1 MFSVTIQHRWKT
13 YIFNVSTTNRI
24 WLLVGVMA
32 KRKENHYNNNVI
44 IDNKVVSVSDLQTN
58 AKSASMR
65 FLVLVLGITLLASMV
80 VPYLSMAAAA
90 TSTSNAFN
98 GAVIPGYSMGG
109 LELTAYGID
118 LNSWGKVEN
127 PCFVKSNY
135 GIWNKGN
142 LPKNYKDVEQQFVE
156 DNSENAISSSQIT
169 ADKLTNV
176 TDKSTGWYKLTGFT
190 NYTNNSPNGSSQV
203 TQNQRMDSV
212 SPIRTATDYA
222 YWDSQKSSSNSTNDA
237 KITVSLVPDFIV
249 VSKDSK
255 GKINIVKSPDDT
267 SSKSIVPLDS
277 NDSTRSQAYP
287 IYIPIKALM
296 DKYRAEMGNDSWHSF
311 DDLFKA
317 IARNPELLESVVN
330 DDSNNLLSGTRYND
344 LNNHTHTVDYKKQAF
359 NPYPYTMVFSITDS
373 VTNQTVTSSIYEN
386 CEAYVYF
393 SPTVV
398 YQKYLQVKNE
408 YNSIL
413 NNAASN
419 LNSDN
424 PDAVT
429 VVQLGYYAA
438 ALSILESY
446 LEEALPQDATRG
458 YVGMSEPDN
467 IRGNPDGSDVGQGQN
482 VFHSSGAPEA
492 SSFKKVTYATLM
504 WDVASSYSPTS
515 AMNSD
520 CALDET
526 NAIMDNLSVFGYTN
540 NESMDGVVTYAPGVM
555 VGMPQESNFSRR
567 TNLTPRYKEDSS
579 SDDLTEQILRLKK
592 EADDLVD
599 QMGTMSDQDEDRL
612 TKQYNDKTKQIADL
626 TEEQKKKREASNS
639 NNSGMYT
646 PVYYPIQQHKMPDN
660 EKTYRFSILANIPYD
675 TVINYMKNFNLA
687 KVTLSYS
694 SNFTSSFKN
703 VTDTFED
710 GNKVTAVQKL
720 VAQYNSGNEDTGLD
734 LSTYDEA
741 KSIVCSPE
749 NNDETDTGTSQDDS
763 PEDIVRDR
771 VDSALLGFSSGN
783 MTSDNVHDLVDVMR
797 ALPSGKIETFY
808 RFFNPIKSD
817 GDDQDIFVTR
827 VTPAVT
833 TYFPSLLV
841 NGYENAGGAEVDQTG
856 VTSNVSFDYFSV
868 PSFAPC
874 FASHTASDTYYGALN
889 YELRAFYKKG
899 FISTLSSK
907 TNIPQVEEAEAAL
920 EKTNKAIK
928 NLEKDNSLSAETMA
942 KNIKTI
948 FVEVKRLAA
957 AKTLS
962 NAYKN
967 YKKDSTGHLNMDIV
981 EKFYDEEFKGMFN
994 HDFKTKNKIDE
1005 IVGSIEG
1012 NKGDSKKSYD
1022 PAKGLKKSDNY
1033 NNWNWAGSI
1042 IKYDDMTSAKKR
1054 YLDGTAA
1061 SGYAT
1066 DANTDDEQAN
1076 INSIVTTT
1084 SAKLQEYMT
1093 TVYCKEN
1100 SRPIADTEYKSRI
1113 SASVAKIKTDDAQE
1127 AYDKLLGAYNG
1138 KDKSRKLVTD
1148 KKGKRHYAT
1157 DETFDEDDVSN
1168 AWNSVCDQYK
1178 GKKYRVENGKVSTE
1192 SKKDKKKDK
1201 DKKIEDND
1209 NSAAIT
1215 GIYWQIN
1222 KGFGKEWYDYGPHFA
1237 KTIAIIEPSS
1247 NGGEQAGA
1255 GGLKFGNE
1263 ITDGHDNP
1271 EMDAVAL
1278 RQDNIAY
1285 GPVYHADY
1293 LNLIITND
1301 YLTNLN
1307 SLMLKENAKYYWDDY
1322 TNIEKSNATA
1332 SIEGD
1337 LLPDEGSSIFTA
1349 GFNAEA
1355 KLWSAAG
1362 AEITDDRYI
1371 KDVQK
1376 NIDEACKELFKDLIN
1391 TAKNTQL
1398 LQQSMPSQMQNC
1410 LAWADYQ
1417 NASDSEAQYQ
1427 SDPTDTADIN
1437 LDTNPK
1443 DDYDKADLI
1452 TGKASL
1458 EKAGYEIQPNGSV
1471 KPTASVTGAT
1481 NSAIQARMERGVE
1494 GSTWTSSVQPAC
1506 YTITAI
1512 VARIE
1517 SMQSSGVS
1525 YPYSNIYSG
1534 RLRSGADQYA
1544 LLQAHVIDYTS
1555 IESGISGDLKTRV
1568 HGNPVSITNPNYGA
1582 LPDFMNILGTI
1593 GGLFAEASS
1602 GFANLTG
1609 GMFEDVMW
1617 NGNGESATR
1626 VATSDNQ
1633 TDDGTI
1639 DTKKYDGTG
1648 NIERKGSMWVLD
1660 STGGQSFYTLV
1671 QSLALVLVLVSL
1683 LYIAFKNFYE
1693 YTRPA
1698 GASASIGEKDEAGK
1712 KSAAA
1717 ESKILAATQLKV
1729 VMPRA
1734 IIAVFMIGLPPMSGA
1749 GFQGG
1754 NFLLLQM
1761 LSSIFNQISHVFM
1774 NLNGQSVMNL
1784 WLNTGADLLSDNP
1797 GIGEYIAYALAMF
1810 VIGAMFVVGTLA
1822 VLLADVMLIFFYIIG
1837 PLMWALYVWPYNDTT
1852 SKTKN
1857 PDGIIAKLTSRM
1869 KFAWTGG
1876 RVGNKAPE
1884 GMIECYCETA
1894 MLNVMWSVI
1903 FWAITIVFT
1912 GVTGTIAADTSS
1924 TPGNTATLA
1933 GAATVSNATYAQ
1945 SALMSTGNYYA
1956 SASVAH
1962 ADGLFNAGILPMPAW
1977 VRMLIAAALA
1987 VVVFMLMIR
1996 MASSM
2001 FKKSLGNTFAA
2012 VSAVGGAIRGGA
2024 IGGALGRAAQLAK
2037 VGTNAAAMAGN
2048 AKNIADRARNA
2059 VDNFNKAGVR
2069 GKLHQIGNAGR
2080 SLGSHGAN
2088 ALRKAG
2094 QAANTAG
2101 QYVSGEKNLTEG
2113 FTNAVRNANRLLN
2126 DNAAANQKDNSKRL
2140 HGTRDSLEALQN
2152 ALGANDVEKAQE
2164 ILDTMTPEQKRQLSH
2179 YAPSL
2184 FENNR
2189 GGHDLRLRAGV
2200 TNHDFDRARR
2210 ELDDRIEIADARA
2223 DRHARNSNN
2232 ALTPEQVKARNL
2244 AASGIDNINEVAHSL
2259 LSSDSDDRTKNA
2271 ARRRLEEYSRR
2282 AYGESIDWS
2291 DGERAAVSKLLSRT
2305 APTADE
2311 RATRISDAISNAAA
2325 TGREEARSFANRHQI
2340 GAYEG
2345 DSSQVITRELGRTN
2359 DTLSTILP
2367 SVATTA
2373 ADTSNISNAL
2383 NTHIERMDKVYID
2396 RGETPIEARAHALR
2410 DLEAQY
2416 GHIDIADARRLSS
2429 ELSNGGHISNEDA
2442 VRLELFKQNHNIG
2455 ESSFG
2460 DRIIESGAG
2469 LNANHYLNNANM
2481 IPDALINPVAR
2492 EAINTVTEQQA
2503 YQSYVDG
2510 YSMPSAAY
2518 HASYER
2524 MLSNIPA
2531 GRERNELRN
2540 IITASPFN
2548 ALLSSGAPIN
2558 KTMIDNAIINAE
2570 NSGHPIAPEAISAME
2585 EMYSEVREQV
2595 VKNDSDFK
2603 NNLLA
2608 SLPATSS
2615 YSSAEDAIKTLDG
2628 RKLDNNALA
2637 ADVRNSI
2644 NDQLVIASRDLA
2656 SVTSRKHR
2664 YERELSQIQNDLA
2677 AARRDYSDA
2686 MARADSEGQN
2696 EALSR
2701 INALTQDEHDKQ
2713 NDITTAES
2721 DETISQ
2727 RHVAD
2732 IQGYLNSITAPNQA
2746 PNPLSPTGR
2755 DED

>member
-1 MFSVTIQHRWKT
+1 
-13 YIFNVSTTNRI
+13 
-24 WLLVGVMA
+24 MA
-32 KRKENHYNNNVI
+32 KRKENHCNNNVI

-118 LNSWGKVEN
+118 LNSWGKVES

-135 GIWNKGN
+135 GIWNIGN
-142 LPKNYKDVEQQFVE
+142 LPKNYRDVEQQFVE
-156 DNSENAISSSQIT
+156 DNSENTISSQVT
-169 ADKLTNV
+169 ANRLTNV
-176 TDKSTGWYKLTGFT
+176 SDKSTGWYQLTGFT

-203 TQNQRMDSV
+203 AQNQKMDSV
-212 SPIRTATDYA
+212 SPIRTASDYT
-222 YWDSQKSSSNSTNDA
+222 YWDSLKPSSNSTNDA

-277 NDSTRSQAYP
+277 NDNTRSQAYP

-317 IARNPELLESVVN
+317 IAQNPELLESVVN
-330 DDSNNLLSGTRYND
+330 DNSNDLLLGTRYND
-344 LNNHTHTVDYKKQAF
+344 LNNKTHTIDYKKQAF
-359 NPYPYTMVFSITDS
+359 NPYPYTMVFSITDP

-413 NNAASN
+413 NNAAYN

-482 VFHSSGAPEA
+482 VFHSSGSAPEA

-504 WDVASSYSPTS
+504 WDVASTYSPTA

-540 NESMDGVVTYAPGVM
+540 NESMDGVITYAPGVM
-555 VGMPQESNFSRR
+555 VGMSQESNFNRR

-579 SDDLTEQILRLKK
+579 SDDLTEKILDLKK
-592 EADDLVD
+592 QEEQIVE
-599 QMGTMSDQDEDRL
+599 QMGKMSDQDENL
-612 TKQYNDKTKQIADL
+612 LLKKHNNISKQIADL
-626 TEEQKKKREASNS
+626 TEEQKKKNEASNS
-639 NNSGMYT
+639 NNAGIYT

-687 KVTLSYS
+687 KVELSYS

-703 VTDTFED
+703 VTDTFEE
-710 GNKVTAVQKL
+710 GNKVTAIQKL
-720 VAQYNSGNEDTGLD
+720 IAQYNSGDEDTGLD
-734 LSTYDEA
+734 LSTYEAA

-749 NNDETDTGTSQDDS
+749 DNVETDTGTSQDDS
-763 PEDIVRDR
+763 TEDIVRDR

-817 GDDQDIFVTR
+817 GDDQDIFVAR

-841 NGYENAGGAEVDQTG
+841 NGYENAGGAEVDQAC
-856 VTSNVSFDYFSV
+856 VTSNVSFDYFSI

-874 FASHTASDTYYGALN
+874 FASHTASDTYYGSLN

-907 TNIPQVEEAEAAL
+907 TNIPQVEEAEVAL
-920 EKTNKAIK
+920 EKTNEAVK
-928 NLEKDNSLSAETMA
+928 NLAKDNSLSAETMA

-948 FVEVKRLAA
+948 FVEVKRLSA
-957 AKTLS
+957 AKTLK
-962 NAYKN
+962 NAYKR
-967 YKKDSTGHLNMDIV
+967 YKKGNHGTLNMSII
-981 EKFYDEEFKGMFN
+981 EKFYDQVFKTEFNTNFS
-994 HDFKTKNKIDE
+994 TKNKITMSGSYDNAKKDKEYDPSKKNINKWSWNNSIFSYDDIISANKRNTPEELSGTVSGEIDKDTSDSQAISTLVSSTWTSLFQLLIDKTSNDAGNATILNDINKKRDAISNSSVDKAIQGLCDAFVGQEVIDTNVKVYERNKDTFKQSKKPASIKIQKQTIIDE
-1005 IVGSIEG
+1005 WNYSC
-1012 NKGDSKKSYD
+1012 KSKKSKKYKAD
-1022 PAKGLKKSDNY
+1022 DNGKLIENSDKKSDKK
-1033 NNWNWAGSI
+1033 SI
-1042 IKYDDMTSAKKR
+1042 
-1054 YLDGTAA
+1054 
-1061 SGYAT
+1061 
-1066 DANTDDEQAN
+1066 
-1076 INSIVTTT
+1076 
-1084 SAKLQEYMT
+1084 
-1093 TVYCKEN
+1093 
-1100 SRPIADTEYKSRI
+1100 
-1113 SASVAKIKTDDAQE
+1113 
-1127 AYDKLLGAYNG
+1127 
-1138 KDKSRKLVTD
+1138 
-1148 KKGKRHYAT
+1148 
-1157 DETFDEDDVSN
+1157 
-1168 AWNSVCDQYK
+1168 
-1178 GKKYRVENGKVSTE
+1178 
-1192 SKKDKKKDK
+1192 KKDTD
-1201 DKKIEDND
+1201 
-1209 NSAAIT
+1209 SSYGIT
-1215 GIYWQIN
+1215 DIYWQTDSTYEN
-1222 KGFGKEWYDYGPHFA
+1222 NWFFDTGAHLGKTMA
-1237 KTIAIIEPSS
+1237 VIEQDPTSHI
-1247 NGGEQAGA
+1247 
-1255 GGLKFGNE
+1255 LKFGTENNRE
-1263 ITDGHDNP
+1263 VSTK
-1271 EMDAVAL
+1271 AVSLAK
-1278 RQDNIAY
+1278 DSTTVY
-1285 GPVYHADY
+1285 GPVYSSNY
-1293 LNLIITND
+1293 PNILISND
-1301 YLTNLN
+1301 YLTTLD

-1322 TNIEKSNATA
+1322 KNIEKSNAVPETD
-1332 SIEGD
+1332 GD
-1337 LLPDEGSSIFTA
+1337 LFGDEANNIFTA

-1355 KLWSAAG
+1355 KIWSAYSD
-1362 AEITDDRYI
+1362 EITDDKYI

-1376 NIDEACKELFKDLIN
+1376 SIDEACKELFKDLIN

-1427 SDPTDTADIN
+1427 ADPTDTVDIN

-1443 DDYDKADLI
+1443 DDYDKANLI

-1512 VARIE
+1512 VTRIE

-1568 HGNPVSITNPNYGA
+1568 HGQPVSITNPNYGA
-1582 LPDFMNILGTI
+1582 LPDFLNILGTI
-1593 GGLFAEASS
+1593 GGLLAEASS

-1609 GMFEDVMW
+1609 GMFEDAMW

-2024 IGGALGRAAQLAK
+2024 VGGMLGREAQLAK
-2037 VGTNAAAMAGN
+2037 VGQNTAAIAGN
-2048 AKNIADRARNA
+2048 AHNIADRARSA
-2059 VDNFNKAGVR
+2059 ADNFRKASVR
-2069 GKLHQIGNAGR
+2069 GRLHQIGNGAR
-2080 SLGSHGAN
+2080 ALGNHGAN

-2101 QYVSGEKNLTEG
+2101 QYVSGDKSLTDG

-2152 ALGANDVEKAQE
+2152 ALGENDVDKAQE

-2184 FENNR
+2184 FERNR
-2189 GGHDLRLRAGV
+2189 NGHDLRLRSGV

-2291 DGERAAVSKLLSRT
+2291 HGEQAAVSKLLSRT

-2367 SVATTA
+2367 AVATTA

-2416 GHIDIADARRLSS
+2416 GHIDIAEARRLSS
-2429 ELSNGGHISNEDA
+2429 ELSNGGQISNGEA
-2442 VRLELFKQNHNIG
+2442 IRLELFKQSHNIG
-2455 ESSFG
+2455 ESTFG
-2460 DRIIESGAG
+2460 DRVIESGAG
-2469 LNANHYLNNANM
+2469 FNSSNYLANASA
-2481 IPDALINPVAR
+2481 IPDALINPAAR
-2492 EAINTVTEQQA
+2492 DALNTIAEQQA
-2503 YQSYVDG
+2503 YQNYVDH
-2510 YSMPSAAY
+2510 YSAPSATY

-2524 MLSNIPA
+2524 ILNNVPA
-2531 GRERNELRN
+2531 GRERRELQN

-2548 ALLSSGAPIN
+2548 ALLSSGAPIS
-2558 KTMIDNAIINAE
+2558 KAMIDTAIMNAE
-2570 NSGHPIAPEAISAME
+2570 TSGHPIAPEAISAME
-2585 EMYSEVREQV
+2585 EIYSDVQKQV
-2595 VKNDSDFK
+2595 VENDADFK
-2603 NNLLA
+2603 NHLLA
-2608 SLPATSS
+2608 NLPASSS
-2615 YSSAEDAIKTLDG
+2615 YSSADDAISALDG
-2628 RKLDNNALA
+2628 RQIDTNDLTAT
-2637 ADVRNSI
+2637 VRNSV
-2644 NDQLVIASRDLA
+2644 NDQLTAARSAESAATARVRTLTSNIAMTGSQIRHARSELKKATAQGDAAEQTRWNDEIKRLLAQRATQKTDLA
-2656 SVTSRKHR
+2656 DAQRDETSARYSVTR
-2664 YERELSQIQNDLA
+2664 
-2677 AARRDYSDA
+2677 
-2686 MARADSEGQN
+2686 
-2696 EALSR
+2696 
-2701 INALTQDEHDKQ
+2701 
-2713 NDITTAES
+2713 
-2721 DETISQ
+2721 
-2727 RHVAD
+2727 
-2732 IQGYLNSITAPNQA
+2732 IQGHLDSITATNQA

-2755 DED
+2755 DDH

>member
-1 MFSVTIQHRWKT
+1 
-13 YIFNVSTTNRI
+13 
-24 WLLVGVMA
+24 MA

-118 LNSWGKVEN
+118 LNSWGKVDK

-156 DNSENAISSSQIT
+156 DDSENAISSQIT
-169 ADKLTNV
+169 ADRLTNV

-222 YWDSQKSSSNSTNDA
+222 YWDSQKPSSNSTNDA

-287 IYIPIKALM
+287 IYVPIKALM

-330 DDSNNLLSGTRYND
+330 DSSNNLLLGTHYED
-344 LNNHTHTVDYKKQAF
+344 LNNQTHTVDYKKQAF

-413 NNAASN
+413 NTAASN

-467 IRGNPDGSDVGQGQN
+467 IRGKSDGSDVGQGQN
-482 VFHSSGAPEA
+482 VFHSSGSAPEA

-504 WDVASSYSPTS
+504 WDVASTYSPTS

-540 NESMDGVVTYAPGVM
+540 NESMDGTVTYIPGVM
-555 VGMPQESNFSRR
+555 VGMPQESNFNRR

-579 SDDLTEQILRLKK
+579 SDDLTEQISQLKK
-592 EADDLVD
+592 EASQIVD
-599 QMGTMSDQDEDRL
+599 QMGTMSDSDEDRL
-612 TKQYNDKTKQIADL
+612 TKLYNDKLKQIANL
-626 TEEQKKKREASNS
+626 TEEQKKKNEASNS
-639 NNSGMYT
+639 NNSGIYT

-703 VTDTFED
+703 VTDTFEE

-720 VAQYNSGNEDTGLD
+720 IAQYNSGDEDTGLD
-734 LSTYDEA
+734 LSTYDAA
-741 KSIVCSPE
+741 KSIVCSPDD
-749 NNDETDTGTSQDDS
+749 NVETDTGTSQDNS
-763 PEDIVRDR
+763 TEDTVQDR

-874 FASHTASDTYYGALN
+874 FASHTASDTYYGSLN

-920 EKTNKAIK
+920 EKTNEAIK
-928 NLEKDNSLSAETMA
+928 NLKKDNSLSADTMA

-957 AKTLS
+957 AKTLK
-962 NAYKN
+962 NAYKT
-967 YKKDSTGHLNMDIV
+967 YKKNQSGYLNMDIV
-981 EKFYDEEFKGMFN
+981 EEFYDDIFKGIFN
-994 HDFKTKNKIDE
+994 ANFDTKNTIKKIA
-1005 IVGSIEG
+1005 G
-1012 NKGDSKKSYD
+1012 NIKGNSGDDKKGYE
-1022 PAKGLKKSDNY
+1022 PTKGKKDY
-1033 NNWNWAGSI
+1033 NSWNWANSI

-1054 YLDGTAA
+1054 YPNGTSS
-1061 SGYAT
+1061 SGYAA
-1066 DANTDDEQAN
+1066 DANTDDEWDN
-1076 INSIVTTT
+1076 INSIITTT
-1084 SAKLQEYMT
+1084 SRNLQGGMG
-1093 TVYCKEN
+1093 TVYSTKTK
-1100 SRPIADTEYKSRI
+1100 RKIADTEYINRI
-1113 SASVAKIKTDDAQE
+1113 SASVEKITRDDAQK
-1127 AYDKLLGAYNG
+1127 AYDGLVNAYNG
-1138 KDKSRKLVTD
+1138 KDQSRKAVS
-1148 KKGKRHYAT
+1148 GAT
-1157 DETFDEDDVSN
+1157 KAPYYETNKTFCEDDVSREWN
-1168 AWNSVCDQYK
+1168 AVCDQYK
-1178 GKKYRVENGKVSTE
+1178 GDKYKVKNGKVSNKSKK
-1192 SKKDKKKDK
+1192 SKKDKDKDK

-1209 NSAAIT
+1209 TSAAIT
-1215 GIYWQIN
+1215 GIYWQTNDDFEKTWVDWYIVH
-1222 KGFGKEWYDYGPHFA
+1222 GKETVA
-1237 KTIAIIEPSS
+1237 MIEKAD
-1247 NGGEQAGA
+1247 G

-1263 ITDGHDNP
+1263 SDEKVN
-1271 EMDAVAL
+1271 MNAVAL
-1278 RQDNIAY
+1278 RKDNTTAY
-1285 GPVYHADY
+1285 GPVYNADNV
-1293 LNLIITND
+1293 NLLVSND
-1301 YLTNLN
+1301 YLTTLN

-1322 TNIEKSNATA
+1322 KNIEKSPAVPLTD
-1332 SIEGD
+1332 GD
-1337 LLPDEGSSIFTA
+1337 LFGNEATSIFDV
-1349 GFNAEA
+1349 GFNTEF
-1355 KLWSAAG
+1355 KIFSAVG
-1362 AEITDDRYI
+1362 DEITDDKYI

-1376 NIDEACKELFKDLIN
+1376 NIDETCKELFKDLIN

-1427 SDPTDTADIN
+1427 ADPTDTVDIN

-1458 EKAGYEIQPNGSV
+1458 EKAGYEIQSDGSV

-1568 HGNPVSITNPNYGA
+1568 HGKPVSITNPNYGA
-1582 LPDFMNILGTI
+1582 LPDFLNILGTI
-1593 GGLFAEASS
+1593 GALIAEASS
-1602 GFANLTG
+1602 GFANLAG

-1617 NGNGESATR
+1617 NGNGESATK

-1698 GASASIGEKDEAGK
+1698 GASSSIGEKDEAGK

-1797 GIGEYIAYALAMF
+1797 GIGEYIAYGLAMF

-2024 IGGALGRAAQLAK
+2024 VGGMLGRAAQLAK
-2037 VGTNAAAMAGN
+2037 VGQNAAAIAGN
-2048 AKNIADRARNA
+2048 AHNIADRARSA
-2059 VDNFNKAGVR
+2059 ADNFRKASVR
-2069 GKLHQIGNAGR
+2069 GRLHQIGNGAR
-2080 SLGSHGAN
+2080 ALGNHGAN

-2101 QYVSGEKNLTEG
+2101 QYVSGDKSLTDG

-2291 DGERAAVSKLLSRT
+2291 HGEQAAVSKLLSRT

-2367 SVATTA
+2367 AVATTA

-2416 GHIDIADARRLSS
+2416 GHIDIAEARRLSS
-2429 ELSNGGHISNEDA
+2429 ELSNGGQISNGEA
-2442 VRLELFKQNHNIG
+2442 IRLELFKQSHNIG
-2455 ESSFG
+2455 ESTFG
-2460 DRIIESGAG
+2460 DRVIESGAG
-2469 LNANHYLNNANM
+2469 FNSSNYLANASA
-2481 IPDALINPVAR
+2481 IPDALINPAAR
-2492 EAINTVTEQQA
+2492 DALNTIAEQQA
-2503 YQSYVDG
+2503 YQNYVDH
-2510 YSMPSAAY
+2510 YSAPSATY

-2524 MLSNIPA
+2524 ILNNVPA
-2531 GRERNELRN
+2531 GRERRELQN

-2548 ALLSSGAPIN
+2548 ALLSSGAPIS
-2558 KTMIDNAIINAE
+2558 KAMIDTAIMNAE
-2570 NSGHPIAPEAISAME
+2570 TSGHPIAPEAISAME
-2585 EMYSEVREQV
+2585 EIYSDVQKQV
-2595 VKNDSDFK
+2595 VENDADFK
-2603 NNLLA
+2603 NHLLA
-2608 SLPATSS
+2608 NLPASSS
-2615 YSSAEDAIKTLDG
+2615 YSSADDAISALDG
-2628 RKLDNNALA
+2628 RQIDTNDLTAT
-2637 ADVRNSI
+2637 VRNSV
-2644 NDQLVIASRDLA
+2644 NDQLTAARSAESAATARVRTLTSNIAMTGSQIRHARSELKKATAQGDADEQTRWNDEIKRLSAQRATQKTDLA
-2656 SVTSRKHR
+2656 DAQRDETSARYSVTR
-2664 YERELSQIQNDLA
+2664 
-2677 AARRDYSDA
+2677 
-2686 MARADSEGQN
+2686 
-2696 EALSR
+2696 
-2701 INALTQDEHDKQ
+2701 
-2713 NDITTAES
+2713 
-2721 DETISQ
+2721 
-2727 RHVAD
+2727 
-2732 IQGYLNSITAPNQA
+2732 IQGHLDSITATNLA

-2755 DED
+2755 DDN

>member
-1 MFSVTIQHRWKT
+1 
-13 YIFNVSTTNRI
+13 
-24 WLLVGVMA
+24 MA

-156 DNSENAISSSQIT
+156 DNSENAISASQIT

-222 YWDSQKSSSNSTNDA
+222 YWDSQKPSSNSTNDA

-344 LNNHTHTVDYKKQAF
+344 LNNQTHTVDYKKQAF

-504 WDVASSYSPTS
+504 WDVASTYSPTS

-540 NESMDGVVTYAPGVM
+540 NESMDGVVTYTPGVM
-555 VGMPQESNFSRR
+555 VGMPQDSNFSRR

-579 SDDLTEQILRLKK
+579 SDYLTEQILQLKQ

-599 QMGTMSDQDEDRL
+599 QIGKMSDQDEDRL
-612 TKQYNDKTKQIADL
+612 TKLYNDKLKQIANL
-626 TEEQKKKREASNS
+626 TEEDKKRREASNS
-639 NNSGMYT
+639 NNSGIYT

-720 VAQYNSGNEDTGLD
+720 IAQYNSGNEDTGLD
-734 LSTYDEA
+734 LSTYEAA

-749 NNDETDTGTSQDDS
+749 NNVETDTGTSQDDS
-763 PEDIVRDR
+763 TEDIVRDR

-874 FASHTASDTYYGALN
+874 FASHTASDTYYGSLN

-920 EKTNKAIK
+920 EKTNKAVK
-928 NLEKDNSLSAETMA
+928 DLAKDNSLSAETMA

-957 AKTLS
+957 VKTLS

-981 EKFYDEEFKGMFN
+981 EKFYDDEFKEMFN
-994 HDFKTKNKIDE
+994 HDFKTKNKIDK

-1012 NKGDSKKSYD
+1012 NEGDDKKSYN

-1054 YLDGTAA
+1054 YPDGTAA

-1066 DANTDDEQAN
+1066 DANTDDEQNN

-1084 SAKLQEYMT
+1084 SAHLQAQMT
-1093 TVYCKEN
+1093 TVYCKDS
-1100 SRPIADTEYKSRI
+1100 SRKTADTKYKNDI
-1113 SASVAKIKTDDAQE
+1113 SAIVNKIKTDDAQE
-1127 AYDKLLGAYNG
+1127 AYDALLSAYNG
-1138 KDKSRKLVTD
+1138 KDKSRKLVTT
-1148 KKGKRHYAT
+1148 KKGTHYAT
-1157 DETFDEDDVSN
+1157 DETFDEDDVSSE
-1168 AWNSVCDQYK
+1168 WNSTCDQYK
-1178 GKKYRVENGKVSTE
+1178 GKKYRVKNGKVSTE
-1192 SKKDKKKDK
+1192 SKKDKKEDK

-1247 NGGEQAGA
+1247 NGGDQAGA

-1263 ITDGHDNP
+1263 ITDGHGNP
-1271 EMDAVAL
+1271 EIDAVAL

-1322 TNIEKSNATA
+1322 TNIEKSTATA

-1337 LLPDEGSSIFTA
+1337 LFKYEGSSIFTA

-1362 AEITDDRYI
+1362 AEMTDDRYV

-1427 SDPTDTADIN
+1427 SDPTDTVDIN

-1458 EKAGYEIQPNGSV
+1458 EKAGYEIQSNGSV

-1568 HGNPVSITNPNYGA
+1568 HGQPVSITNPNYGA
-1582 LPDFMNILGTI
+1582 LPDFLNILGTI
-1593 GGLFAEASS
+1593 GGLLAEASS

-2024 IGGALGRAAQLAK
+2024 VGGMLGRAAQLAK
-2037 VGTNAAAMAGN
+2037 VGQNAAAIAGN
-2048 AKNIADRARNA
+2048 AHNIADRARSA
-2059 VDNFNKAGVR
+2059 ADNFRKASVR
-2069 GKLHQIGNAGR
+2069 GRLHQIGNGAR
-2080 SLGSHGAN
+2080 ALGNHGAN

-2101 QYVSGEKNLTEG
+2101 QYVSGDKSLTDG

-2140 HGTRDSLEALQN
+2140 HGTRDSIEALQN

-2291 DGERAAVSKLLSRT
+2291 HGEQAAVSKLLSRT

-2367 SVATTA
+2367 AVATTA

-2416 GHIDIADARRLSS
+2416 GHIDIAEARRLSS
-2429 ELSNGGHISNEDA
+2429 ELSNGGQISNGEA
-2442 VRLELFKQNHNIG
+2442 IRLELFKQSHNIG
-2455 ESSFG
+2455 ESTFG
-2460 DRIIESGAG
+2460 DRVIESGAG
-2469 LNANHYLNNANM
+2469 FNSSNYLANASA
-2481 IPDALINPVAR
+2481 IPDALINPAAR
-2492 EAINTVTEQQA
+2492 DALNTIAEQQA
-2503 YQSYVDG
+2503 YQNYVDH
-2510 YSMPSAAY
+2510 YSAPSATY

-2524 MLSNIPA
+2524 ILNNVPA
-2531 GRERNELRN
+2531 GRERRELQN

-2548 ALLSSGAPIN
+2548 ALLSSGAPIS
-2558 KTMIDNAIINAE
+2558 KAMIDTAIMNAE
-2570 NSGHPIAPEAISAME
+2570 TSGHPIAPEAISAME
-2585 EMYSEVREQV
+2585 EIYSDVQKQV
-2595 VKNDSDFK
+2595 VENDADFK
-2603 NNLLA
+2603 NHLLA
-2608 SLPATSS
+2608 NLPASSS
-2615 YSSAEDAIKTLDG
+2615 YSSADDAISALDG
-2628 RKLDNNALA
+2628 RQIDTNDLTAT
-2637 ADVRNSI
+2637 VRNSV
-2644 NDQLVIASRDLA
+2644 NDQLTAARSAESAATARVRTLTSNIAMTGSQIRHARSELKKATAQGDADEQTRWNDEIKRLSAQRATQKTDLA
-2656 SVTSRKHR
+2656 DAQRDETSARYSVTR
-2664 YERELSQIQNDLA
+2664 
-2677 AARRDYSDA
+2677 
-2686 MARADSEGQN
+2686 
-2696 EALSR
+2696 
-2701 INALTQDEHDKQ
+2701 
-2713 NDITTAES
+2713 
-2721 DETISQ
+2721 
-2727 RHVAD
+2727 
-2732 IQGYLNSITAPNQA
+2732 IQGHLDSITATNQA

-2755 DED
+2755 DDH

>member
-1 MFSVTIQHRWKT
+1 
-13 YIFNVSTTNRI
+13 
-24 WLLVGVMA
+24 MA

-555 VGMPQESNFSRR
+555 VGMPQESNFNRR

-592 EADDLVD
+592 EADDLAD
-599 QMGTMSDQDEDRL
+599 RMGTISDQDEDRL

-639 NNSGMYT
+639 NNSGIYT

-720 VAQYNSGNEDTGLD
+720 VAQYNLGDEDTGLD

-1084 SAKLQEYMT
+1084 SAKLQGYMT
-1093 TVYCKEN
+1093 TVYRKEN
-1100 SRPIADTEYKSRI
+1100 SRQIADTEYKSRI
-1113 SASVAKIKTDDAQE
+1113 SASVVKIKTDDAQE

-1148 KKGKRHYAT
+1148 EKGRSHYAT

-1427 SDPTDTADIN
+1427 PDPTDTADIN

-2037 VGTNAAAMAGN
+2037 VGTNAAAIAGN

-2080 SLGSHGAN
+2080 SLGKHGAN
-2088 ALRKAG
+2088 ALRRAG

-2126 DNAAANQKDNSKRL
+2126 DNAAANQKDNLKRL
-2140 HGTRDSLEALQN
+2140 NGARESINKLQD
-2152 ALGANDVEKAQE
+2152 AIGANDLDKAQE
-2164 ILDTMTPEQKRQLSH
+2164 ILDTMTPEEKRLAAH

-2184 FENNR
+2184 FERNR
-2189 GGHDLRLRAGV
+2189 GGHDLRLRDGV

-2210 ELDDRIEIADARA
+2210 ELDDRIEIAEARA

-2232 ALTPEQVKARNL
+2232 ALTPAQVRERNL
-2244 AASGIDNINEVAHSL
+2244 AAAGIDDLAALTNTL
-2259 LSSDSDDRTKNA
+2259 LSSDSNDRTKRA
-2271 ARRRLEEYSRR
+2271 ARRQLNEYSRR
-2282 AYGESIDWS
+2282 AFGENIDWDK
-2291 DGERAAVSKLLSRT
+2291 DGDRKAVNKLLDRDRKV
-2305 APTADE
+2305 PTADD
-2311 RATRISDAISNAAA
+2311 RAERISDAISDAAA
-2325 TGREEARSFANRHQI
+2325 TGNKAISSFATRHQI

-2345 DSSQVITRELGRTN
+2345 DASQVITRELGRASHAIAASLPSVTAAASDISGIRTTV
-2359 DTLSTILP
+2359 DTQLSTI
-2367 SVATTA
+2367 
-2373 ADTSNISNAL
+2373 AD
-2383 NTHIERMDKVYID
+2383 VYKN
-2396 RGETPIEARAHALR
+2396 RGYTDIEANACALDVLEGHFGGIDAERAR
-2410 DLEAQY
+2410 F
-2416 GHIDIADARRLSS
+2416 LSS
-2429 ELSNGGHISNEDA
+2429 EITNGGEISNGDA
-2442 VRLELFKQNHNIG
+2442 IRLALFNQRYNLG
-2455 ESSFG
+2455 ESTVG
-2460 DRIIESGAG
+2460 DKIVESGAG
-2469 LNANHYLNNANM
+2469 FKTTRYVSNLSKVPKRYLNSGAQ
-2481 IPDALINPVAR
+2481 A
-2492 EAINTVTEQQA
+2492 AIADMNIQQA
-2503 YQSYVDG
+2503 YEDYVNSYPISSD
-2510 YSMPSAAY
+2510 AY
-2518 HASYER
+2518 HASCEH
-2524 MLSNIPA
+2524 MLDNFPA
-2531 GRERNELRN
+2531 GRERREMRN
-2540 IITASPFN
+2540 IMQNSPFN
-2548 ALLSSGAPIN
+2548 ALLASGRDITRN
-2558 KTMIDNAIINAE
+2558 DIDTLIESADR
-2570 NSGHPIAPEAISAME
+2570 SGHPIDPKAISAME
-2585 EMYSEVREQV
+2585 MIYSEVRQQAVE
-2595 VKNDSDFK
+2595 NDAAFK
-2603 NNLLA
+2603 DNLLA
-2608 SLPATSS
+2608 SLPADSS
-2615 YSSAEDAIKTLDG
+2615 YSSADDAINALDG
-2628 RKLDNNALA
+2628 RQIDTNSLTAE
-2637 ADVRNSI
+2637 VRNSV
-2644 NDQLVIASRDLA
+2644 NDQLTRAQGAFNAATNRISTLTTEIGNTK
-2656 SVTSRKHR
+2656 SQLKHAGKKLKDAKKR
-2664 YERELSQIQNDLA
+2664 GDTGEMTRWNDEITRLKGQLGIQNTEL
-2677 AARRDYSDA
+2677 
-2686 MARADSEGQN
+2686 G
-2696 EALSR
+2696 
-2701 INALTQDEHDKQ
+2701 T
-2713 NDITTAES
+2713 
-2721 DETISQ
+2721 ETSHQ
-2727 RHVAD
+2727 KVAQKSVAD
-2732 IQGYLNSITAPNQA
+2732 IQGYLDSITAVNQA

-2755 DED
+2755 DDN

>member
-142 LPKNYKDVEQQFVE
+142 LPQNYKDVEQQFVE

-222 YWDSQKSSSNSTNDA
+222 YWDSQKPSSNSTNDA

-330 DDSNNLLSGTRYND
+330 DDSNNLLLGTRYND
-344 LNNHTHTVDYKKQAF
+344 LNNQTHTVDYKKQAF

-413 NNAASN
+413 NTAASN

-482 VFHSSGAPEA
+482 VFHSSGSAPEA

-504 WDVASSYSPTS
+504 WDVASTYSPTS

-540 NESMDGVVTYAPGVM
+540 NESMDGTVTYAPGVM
-555 VGMPQESNFSRR
+555 VGMPQESNLNRR

-579 SDDLTEQILRLKK
+579 SDDLTEQILKIK
-592 EADDLVD
+592 EEAEKIVE
-599 QMGTMSDQDEDRL
+599 QMGTMSDQDEGRL

-626 TEEQKKKREASNS
+626 TKEQKKRNEASNS
-639 NNSGMYT
+639 NNSGIYT

-720 VAQYNSGNEDTGLD
+720 IAQYNSGDEDTGLD
-734 LSTYDEA
+734 LSTYEAA
-741 KSIVCSPE
+741 KSIVCSPD
-749 NNDETDTGTSQDDS
+749 NNVETDTGTSQDDS
-763 PEDIVRDR
+763 TEDIVRDR

-841 NGYENAGGAEVDQTG
+841 NGYENAGGAEVDQAC
-856 VTSNVSFDYFSV
+856 VTSNVSFDYFSI

-874 FASHTASDTYYGALN
+874 FASHTASDTYYGSLN

-920 EKTNKAIK
+920 EKTNEAVK
-928 NLEKDNSLSAETMA
+928 NLAKDNSLSAETMA
-942 KNIKTI
+942 KNMKTI

-957 AKTLS
+957 AKTLK
-962 NAYKN
+962 NAYKR
-967 YKKDSTGHLNMDIV
+967 YKKGSHGTLNMSII
-981 EKFYDEEFKGMFN
+981 EKFYDQVFKSEFNANFT
-994 HDFKTKNKIDE
+994 TKNKITMSGSYDNAKKDE
-1005 IVGSIEG
+1005 EYDPSKKNINKWSWSNSIFSYDDIISANKRNTPEELSGTASGEIDKDTSDSQAISTLVSSTWTSLYQLLIDRTSNDSG
-1012 NKGDSKKSYD
+1012 NATTLNNINKKRDAISNSSVNKAIQGLCDAFIGQEVINTNAEAYKRNKDTFKQSKKPASIKIQKQTIIDEWNYSCKSKKS
-1022 PAKGLKKSDNY
+1022 
-1033 NNWNWAGSI
+1033 
-1042 IKYDDMTSAKKR
+1042 
-1054 YLDGTAA
+1054 
-1061 SGYAT
+1061 
-1066 DANTDDEQAN
+1066 
-1076 INSIVTTT
+1076 
-1084 SAKLQEYMT
+1084 
-1093 TVYCKEN
+1093 
-1100 SRPIADTEYKSRI
+1100 TEYK
-1113 SASVAKIKTDDAQE
+1113 VDD
-1127 AYDKLLGAYNG
+1127 NG
-1138 KDKSRKLVTD
+1138 KLIKEPD
-1148 KKGKRHYAT
+1148 KK
-1157 DETFDEDDVSN
+1157 S
-1168 AWNSVCDQYK
+1168 
-1178 GKKYRVENGKVSTE
+1178 
-1192 SKKDKKKDK
+1192 SKKNIKKDT
-1201 DKKIEDND
+1201 D
-1209 NSAAIT
+1209 SSYGIT
-1215 GIYWQIN
+1215 DIYWQTDSTYEN
-1222 KGFGKEWYDYGPHFA
+1222 NWFFDTGAHLGKTMA
-1237 KTIAIIEPSS
+1237 VIEQDPTSHI
-1247 NGGEQAGA
+1247 
-1255 GGLKFGNE
+1255 LKFGTENNRE
-1263 ITDGHDNP
+1263 VSTK
-1271 EMDAVAL
+1271 AVSLAK
-1278 RQDNIAY
+1278 DSTTVY
-1285 GPVYHADY
+1285 GPVYSSNY
-1293 LNLIITND
+1293 PNILISND
-1301 YLTNLN
+1301 YLTTLD

-1322 TNIEKSNATA
+1322 KNIEKSDALPETD
-1332 SIEGD
+1332 GD
-1337 LLPDEGSSIFTA
+1337 LFNDEAHNIFTA

-1355 KLWSAAG
+1355 KIWSAYSD
-1362 AEITDDRYI
+1362 EITDDKYI

-1376 NIDEACKELFKDLIN
+1376 SIDEACKELFKDLIN

-1427 SDPTDTADIN
+1427 SDPTDTVDIN

-1494 GSTWTSSVQPAC
+1494 GATWTSSVQPAC

-1568 HGNPVSITNPNYGA
+1568 HGQPVSITNPNYGA
-1582 LPDFMNILGTI
+1582 LPDFLNILGTL
-1593 GGLFAEASS
+1593 GGLLAEASS

-1639 DTKKYDGTG
+1639 DTKKYDGAG

-1698 GASASIGEKDEAGK
+1698 GASASVGEKDEAGK

-1797 GIGEYIAYALAMF
+1797 GIGEYIAYGAAMF

-1912 GVTGTIAADTSS
+1912 GVTGTIATDTSS

-2429 ELSNGGHISNEDA
+2429 ELSNGGQISNEDA

-2460 DRIIESGAG
+2460 DRIIESRAG

>member
-1 MFSVTIQHRWKT
+1 
-13 YIFNVSTTNRI
+13 
-24 WLLVGVMA
+24 MA

-90 TSTSNAFN
+90 TSASNAFN

-222 YWDSQKSSSNSTNDA
+222 YWDSQKPSSNSTNDA

-330 DDSNNLLSGTRYND
+330 DDSNNLLLGTRYND
-344 LNNHTHTVDYKKQAF
+344 LNNQTHTVDYKKQAF

-482 VFHSSGAPEA
+482 VFHSSGSAPEA

-504 WDVASSYSPTS
+504 WDVAATYSPTS

-555 VGMPQESNFSRR
+555 VGMPKESNFNRR

-579 SDDLTEQILRLKK
+579 SDDLTEKILDLKK
-592 EADDLVD
+592 QEEDIVE
-599 QMGTMSDQDEDRL
+599 QMGKLSDQDETL
-612 TKQYNDKTKQIADL
+612 LLKKHNNISKQIANL
-626 TEEQKKKREASNS
+626 TEEQKKKNEASNS
-639 NNSGMYT
+639 SNSGIYT

-720 VAQYNSGNEDTGLD
+720 IAQYNSGDEDTGLD
-734 LSTYDEA
+734 LSTYEAA

-749 NNDETDTGTSQDDS
+749 NNVETDTGTSQDDS
-763 PEDIVRDR
+763 TEDIVRDR

-874 FASHTASDTYYGALN
+874 FASHTASDTYYGSLN

-920 EKTNKAIK
+920 EKTNEAIK
-928 NLEKDNSLSAETMA
+928 NLKKDNSLSAETMA

-981 EKFYDEEFKGMFN
+981 EKFYDDEFKGMFN
-994 HDFKTKNKIDE
+994 HDFKTKNKIDK
-1005 IVGSIEG
+1005 ILGSIEG
-1012 NKGDSKKSYD
+1012 NKGDDKKSYD
-1022 PAKGLKKSDNY
+1022 PATGLKKSDNY
-1033 NNWNWAGSI
+1033 NNWNWNNSI
-1042 IKYDDMTSAKKR
+1042 KKYDDMTSALPRHGDGDGQGGIYDEVDNNTSYEDAISTIVDTVYKKFAPTISWC
-1054 YLDGTAA
+1054 YDQIDANNLDGKIK
-1061 SGYAT
+1061 
-1066 DANTDDEQAN
+1066 N
-1076 INSIVTTT
+1076 
-1084 SAKLQEYMT
+1084 
-1093 TVYCKEN
+1093 
-1100 SRPIADTEYKSRI
+1100 ADTKKANAQRD
-1113 SASVAKIKTDDAQE
+1113 KDMDDAAKKIPTDNGQK
-1127 AYDKLLGAYNG
+1127 AYDQLVQLLNG
-1138 KDKSRKLVTD
+1138 KPKTTKTET
-1148 KKGKRHYAT
+1148 KKGKTKVVKNQTYSDT
-1157 DETFDEDDVSN
+1157 DIRNE
-1168 AWNSVCDQYK
+1168 WNSVCDGKKNAKDYKINDK
-1178 GKKYRVENGKVSTE
+1178 GKIAQAA
-1192 SKKDKKKDK
+1192 SKTKKEK
-1201 DKKIEDND
+1201 KKIEDND

-1215 GIYWQIN
+1215 GIYWQID
-1222 KGFGKEWYDYGPHFA
+1222 KGFEKEWYDYGPHFA
-1237 KTIAIIEPSS
+1237 KTIAIIEPAG
-1247 NGGEQAGA
+1247 NGGDNAGA

-1263 ITDGHDNP
+1263 ITDGHENP
-1271 EMDAVAL
+1271 DMNAVAL

-1427 SDPTDTADIN
+1427 SDPTDTVDIN

-1568 HGNPVSITNPNYGA
+1568 HGQPVSITNPNYGA
-1582 LPDFMNILGTI
+1582 LPDFLNILGTI
-1593 GGLFAEASS
+1593 GGLLAEASS

-1617 NGNGESATR
+1617 NGNDESATR

-1712 KSAAA
+1712 KSAVA

-1852 SKTKN
+1852 SKMKN
-1857 PDGIIAKLTSRM
+1857 PDGIITKLTSRM

-2088 ALRKAG
+2088 ALRRAG

-2101 QYVSGEKNLTEG
+2101 QYISGEKNLTEG

-2291 DGERAAVSKLLSRT
+2291 GGERAAVSKLLSRT

-2367 SVATTA
+2367 AVATTA

-2416 GHIDIADARRLSS
+2416 GHIDIAEARRLSS
-2429 ELSNGGHISNEDA
+2429 ELSNGGQISNGEA
-2442 VRLELFKQNHNIG
+2442 IRLELFKQSHNIG
-2455 ESSFG
+2455 ESTFG
-2460 DRIIESGAG
+2460 DRVIESGAG
-2469 LNANHYLNNANM
+2469 FNSSNYLANASA
-2481 IPDALINPVAR
+2481 IPDALINPAAR
-2492 EAINTVTEQQA
+2492 DALNTIAEQQA
-2503 YQSYVDG
+2503 YQNYVDH
-2510 YSMPSAAY
+2510 YSAPSATY

-2524 MLSNIPA
+2524 ILNNVPA
-2531 GRERNELRN
+2531 GRERRELRN

-2548 ALLSSGAPIN
+2548 ALLSSGAPIS
-2558 KTMIDNAIINAE
+2558 KAMIDTAIMNAE
-2570 NSGHPIAPEAISAME
+2570 TSGHPIAPEAISAME
-2585 EMYSEVREQV
+2585 EIYSDVQKQV
-2595 VKNDSDFK
+2595 VENDADFK
-2603 NNLLA
+2603 NHLLA
-2608 SLPATSS
+2608 NLPASSS
-2615 YSSAEDAIKTLDG
+2615 YSSADDAISALDG
-2628 RKLDNNALA
+2628 RQIDTNDLTAT
-2637 ADVRNSI
+2637 VRNSV
-2644 NDQLVIASRDLA
+2644 NDQLTAARSAESAATARVRTLTSNIAMTGSQIRHARSELKKATAQGDADEQTRWNDEIKRLSAQRATQKTDLA
-2656 SVTSRKHR
+2656 DAQRDETSARYSVTR
-2664 YERELSQIQNDLA
+2664 
-2677 AARRDYSDA
+2677 
-2686 MARADSEGQN
+2686 
-2696 EALSR
+2696 
-2701 INALTQDEHDKQ
+2701 
-2713 NDITTAES
+2713 
-2721 DETISQ
+2721 
-2727 RHVAD
+2727 
-2732 IQGYLNSITAPNQA
+2732 IQGHLDSITATNLA

-2755 DED
+2755 D

>member
-24 WLLVGVMA
+24 WLLVGVMV

-65 FLVLVLGITLLASMV
+65 LLVLVLGITLLASMV

-90 TSTSNAFN
+90 TSSSNAFN

-109 LELTAYGID
+109 LELTAYGVSI
-118 LNSWGKVEN
+118 NSWGQVSAGDHS
-127 PCFVKSNY
+127 FVRSNY
-135 GIWNKGN
+135 GIWN
-142 LPKNYKDVEQQFVE
+142 PKNAPKDGKLDMKIDDTGKEQE
-156 DNSENAISSSQIT
+156 LLLNS
-169 ADKLTNV
+169 ADKA
-176 TDKSTGWYKLTGFT
+176 TGWEQATGRT
-190 NYTNNSPNGSSQV
+190 NYTKNSPNGDEK
-203 TQNQRMDSV
+203 TAQNQKSDDV
-212 SPIRTATDYA
+212 SPVRTISDVT
-222 YWDSQKSSSNSTNDA
+222 YWNSKTPKANSTNDA
-237 KITVSLVPDFIV
+237 NITVSLVPDFIIV
-249 VSKDSK
+249 SADKDGNATILQAPSEANNNGNSIVSFDGSTKSAQYTNAHPIYLSLSDLMESYGLSSKD
-255 GKINIVKSPDDT
+255 NQY
-267 SSKSIVPLDS
+267 
-277 NDSTRSQAYP
+277 ST
-287 IYIPIKALM
+287 M
-296 DKYRAEMGNDSWHSF
+296 

-317 IARNPELLESVVN
+317 AANNPAPLNALVKQ
-330 DDSNNLLSGTRYND
+330 DRQKNLLRNTTYSD
-344 LNNHTHTVDYKKQAF
+344 LNSHKSSSESSIAF
-359 NPYPYTMVFSITDS
+359 NPYPYTMVFSTNDS
-373 VTNQTVTSSIYEN
+373 LMHQTVYSSIYEN

-398 YQKYLQVKNE
+398 YQKYLQVKTE
-408 YNSIL
+408 YNSIY
-413 NNAASN
+413 
-419 LNSDN
+419 NSATKQIQRND
-424 PDAVT
+424 PVT
-429 VVQLGYYAA
+429 MMQLGYYAA
-438 ALSILESY
+438 AMSILEAY
-446 LEEALPQDATRG
+446 LSEALPQDMTRG
-458 YVGMSEPDN
+458 YVGMSEIDS
-467 IRGNPDGSDVGQGQN
+467 IRGENGNDIGEVGKQAADKMFTGSAKSFQN
-482 VFHSSGAPEA
+482 
-492 SSFKKVTYATLM
+492 VTYATLM
-504 WDVASSYSPTS
+504 YDVASQFANATECNIAETS
-515 AMNSD
+515 
-520 CALDET
+520 
-526 NAIMDNLSVFGYTN
+526 AIMDSLSVFGYGDN
-540 NESMDGVVTYAPGVM
+540 NTSKPNVGVM
-555 VGMPQESNFSRR
+555 KGLTADENMKRR
-567 TNLTPRYKEDSS
+567 TMLTPRSDESAGTGANAQDQYK
-579 SDDLTEQILRLKK
+579 SDPDNLRNEMNSMREVTESNNN
-592 EADDLVD
+592 EGAD
-599 QMGTMSDQDEDRL
+599 
-612 TKQYNDKTKQIADL
+612 IADPDY
-626 TEEQKKKREASNS
+626 A
-639 NNSGMYT
+639 GIYT

-660 EKTYRFSILANIPYD
+660 EKTYRFSVLATIPY
-675 TVINYMKNFNLA
+675 TTAIQYIGLRGK
-687 KVTLSYS
+687 LSSGVMLTYS
-694 SNFTSSFKN
+694 SNFTASF
-703 VTDTFED
+703 TSTQELIS
-710 GNKVTAVQKL
+710 GTNKDKGAQL
-720 VAQYNSGNEDTGLD
+720 VDQYNSGDEKTNKD
-734 LSTYDEA
+734 LGDYQA
-741 KSIVCSPE
+741 NKSIVIHPDSSSEDNSPDA
-749 NNDETDTGTSQDDS
+749 NATGTSLDNAIPDTV
-763 PEDIVRDR
+763 DDR
-771 VDSALLGFSSGN
+771 VDAALTGYSAGN

-797 ALPSGKIETFY
+797 ALPGGKHETFN
-808 RFFNPIKSD
+808 RFFNPLKSD
-817 GDDQDIFVTR
+817 GDDQDIFVAR

-841 NGYENAGGAEVDQTG
+841 NGYENAGGKEVPNDCATA
-856 VTSNVSFDYFSV
+856 NVSFDYFSV

-874 FASHTASDTYYGALN
+874 FASHTGSKTYYGSLN

-907 TNIPQVEEAEAAL
+907 SNIPQVEELTAASEAADKAAKKMSKKNAISA
-920 EKTNKAIK
+920 KTMK
-928 NLEKDNSLSAETMA
+928 T
-942 KNIKTI
+942 NIKTI
-948 FVEVKRLAA
+948 FVEAKRVASAKALTVLEQYGKGSHNNMSLSTVAKYFNADGGGFKKLFSNSIKSNTIKLGNGSNYSTQPNETYASGGSSGNSGTTVGGNGGTSSSSGTHGADSAGIAPAADSQTITVNKAKWNWDDVTSDNESKLTVKVGGKNRTINKIYWKVPDSEKTEKFGQENEGAAFILDALNNINDGKAEKIFDRNGEWGCELGDELTNGNDRELAV
-957 AKTLS
+957 S
-962 NAYKN
+962 MIAYADSMKLQDFAPPVY
-967 YKKDSTGHLNMDIV
+967 YKDDKFFIV
-981 EKFYDEEFKGMFN
+981 ETEEYLKACDSYFLSTDSPYYWGLTYRELETLNGQVSILSDEGGIVDGEDSNLF
-994 HDFKTKNKIDE
+994 
-1005 IVGSIEG
+1005 IVGYSP
-1012 NKGDSKKSYD
+1012 KWLYDDSKESVKS
-1022 PAKGLKKSDNY
+1022 S
-1033 NNWNWAGSI
+1033 
-1042 IKYDDMTSAKKR
+1042 
-1054 YLDGTAA
+1054 
-1061 SGYAT
+1061 
-1066 DANTDDEQAN
+1066 
-1076 INSIVTTT
+1076 
-1084 SAKLQEYMT
+1084 
-1093 TVYCKEN
+1093 
-1100 SRPIADTEYKSRI
+1100 
-1113 SASVAKIKTDDAQE
+1113 
-1127 AYDKLLGAYNG
+1127 
-1138 KDKSRKLVTD
+1138 
-1148 KKGKRHYAT
+1148 
-1157 DETFDEDDVSN
+1157 
-1168 AWNSVCDQYK
+1168 
-1178 GKKYRVENGKVSTE
+1178 
-1192 SKKDKKKDK
+1192 
-1201 DKKIEDND
+1201 
-1209 NSAAIT
+1209 
-1215 GIYWQIN
+1215 
-1222 KGFGKEWYDYGPHFA
+1222 
-1237 KTIAIIEPSS
+1237 
-1247 NGGEQAGA
+1247 
-1255 GGLKFGNE
+1255 
-1263 ITDGHDNP
+1263 
-1271 EMDAVAL
+1271 
-1278 RQDNIAY
+1278 
-1285 GPVYHADY
+1285 DY
-1293 LNLIITND
+1293 LKAAEKQ
-1301 YLTNLN
+1301 LN
-1307 SLMLKENAKYYWDDY
+1307 
-1322 TNIEKSNATA
+1322 
-1332 SIEGD
+1332 
-1337 LLPDEGSSIFTA
+1337 
-1349 GFNAEA
+1349 
-1355 KLWSAAG
+1355 
-1362 AEITDDRYI
+1362 
-1371 KDVQK
+1371 
-1376 NIDEACKELFKDLIN
+1376 EACKELFKDIINDLKDQQLIIS
-1391 TAKNTQL
+1391 
-1398 LQQSMPSQMQNC
+1398 SMPSQMQNC

-1427 SDPTDTADIN
+1427 SDPTDTVDIN
-1437 LDTNPK
+1437 LAKDTDAS
-1443 DDYDKADLI
+1443 DDYYTDSTI
-1452 TGKASL
+1452 TGLNSL
-1458 EKAGYEIQPNGSV
+1458 QKAGFSYSPETGATKVTSE
-1471 KPTASVTGAT
+1471 VTGAT
-1481 NSAIQARMERGVE
+1481 QSAIQARMVRGVE
-1494 GSTWTSSVQPAC
+1494 GSTWTCSVQPAC

-1512 VARIE
+1512 IARID
-1517 SMQSSGVS
+1517 SMQNSGVS

-1534 RLRSGADQYA
+1534 RLRSGADQYS
-1544 LLQAHVIDYTS
+1544 LLQAHVIDYSS
-1555 IESGISGDLKTRV
+1555 IASGITGDLATRV
-1568 HGNPVSITNPNYGA
+1568 RGKVVSITNPNYGA
-1582 LPDFMNILGTI
+1582 LPDFLDILGTI
-1593 GGLFAEASS
+1593 GGLIAEGTS

-1617 NGNGESATR
+1617 NGNGESATK

-1633 TDDGTI
+1633 TGDGTI
-1639 DTKKYDGTG
+1639 ETKKYDGTG

-1698 GASASIGEKDEAGK
+1698 GASAAVGEKDEAGQ

-1717 ESKILAATQLKV
+1717 ERKILAATQLKV

-1797 GIGEYIAYALAMF
+1797 SIGKYIAYGVAMLF
-1810 VIGAMFVVGTLA
+1810 IGAMFVVGTLA
-1822 VLLADVMLIFFYIIG
+1822 VLLVDVMLIFFYIIG
-1837 PLMWALYVWPYNDTT
+1837 PLTWALYVWPYNDTT
-1852 SKTKN
+1852 SKTKK

-1894 MLNVMWSVI
+1894 MLNVVWSVI

-1912 GVTGTIAADTSS
+1912 GFTGIIATDTSS

-2001 FKKSLGNTFAA
+2001 FKKSLVNTFAA

-2367 SVATTA
+2367 AVTTAA

-2396 RGETPIEARAHALR
+2396 RGETPIEARAHTLR
-2410 DLEAQY
+2410 DLEAQC

-2429 ELSNGGHISNEDA
+2429 ELSNGGQISNEDA

-2469 LNANHYLNNANM
+2469 LNANHYLNNVNM

-2656 SVTSRKHR
+2656 SVTSRKHH
-2664 YERELSQIQNDLA
+2664 YEKELSQIQKDLA

-2686 MARADSEGQN
+2686 MARADSKGQN

-2701 INALTQDEHDKQ
+2701 INALTKDEHDKQ

-2755 DED
+2755 

>member
-1 MFSVTIQHRWKT
+1 
-13 YIFNVSTTNRI
+13 
-24 WLLVGVMA
+24 
-32 KRKENHYNNNVI
+32 
-44 IDNKVVSVSDLQTN
+44 
-58 AKSASMR
+58 
-65 FLVLVLGITLLASMV
+65 
-80 VPYLSMAAAA
+80 
-90 TSTSNAFN
+90 
-98 GAVIPGYSMGG
+98 
-109 LELTAYGID
+109 
-118 LNSWGKVEN
+118 
-127 PCFVKSNY
+127 
-135 GIWNKGN
+135 
-142 LPKNYKDVEQQFVE
+142 
-156 DNSENAISSSQIT
+156 
-169 ADKLTNV
+169 
-176 TDKSTGWYKLTGFT
+176 
-190 NYTNNSPNGSSQV
+190 
-203 TQNQRMDSV
+203 
-212 SPIRTATDYA
+212 
-222 YWDSQKSSSNSTNDA
+222 
-237 KITVSLVPDFIV
+237 
-249 VSKDSK
+249 
-255 GKINIVKSPDDT
+255 
-267 SSKSIVPLDS
+267 
-277 NDSTRSQAYP
+277 
-287 IYIPIKALM
+287 
-296 DKYRAEMGNDSWHSF
+296 
-311 DDLFKA
+311 
-317 IARNPELLESVVN
+317 
-330 DDSNNLLSGTRYND
+330 
-344 LNNHTHTVDYKKQAF
+344 
-359 NPYPYTMVFSITDS
+359 
-373 VTNQTVTSSIYEN
+373 
-386 CEAYVYF
+386 
-393 SPTVV
+393 
-398 YQKYLQVKNE
+398 
-408 YNSIL
+408 
-413 NNAASN
+413 
-419 LNSDN
+419 
-424 PDAVT
+424 
-429 VVQLGYYAA
+429 
-438 ALSILESY
+438 
-446 LEEALPQDATRG
+446 
-458 YVGMSEPDN
+458 
-467 IRGNPDGSDVGQGQN
+467 
-482 VFHSSGAPEA
+482 
-492 SSFKKVTYATLM
+492 
-504 WDVASSYSPTS
+504 
-515 AMNSD
+515 
-520 CALDET
+520 
-526 NAIMDNLSVFGYTN
+526 
-540 NESMDGVVTYAPGVM
+540 
-555 VGMPQESNFSRR
+555 
-567 TNLTPRYKEDSS
+567 
-579 SDDLTEQILRLKK
+579 
-592 EADDLVD
+592 
-599 QMGTMSDQDEDRL
+599 
-612 TKQYNDKTKQIADL
+612 
-626 TEEQKKKREASNS
+626 
-639 NNSGMYT
+639 
-646 PVYYPIQQHKMPDN
+646 
-660 EKTYRFSILANIPYD
+660 
-675 TVINYMKNFNLA
+675 
-687 KVTLSYS
+687 
-694 SNFTSSFKN
+694 
-703 VTDTFED
+703 
-710 GNKVTAVQKL
+710 
-720 VAQYNSGNEDTGLD
+720 
-734 LSTYDEA
+734 
-741 KSIVCSPE
+741 
-749 NNDETDTGTSQDDS
+749 
-763 PEDIVRDR
+763 
-771 VDSALLGFSSGN
+771 
-783 MTSDNVHDLVDVMR
+783 
-797 ALPSGKIETFY
+797 
-808 RFFNPIKSD
+808 
-817 GDDQDIFVTR
+817 
-827 VTPAVT
+827 
-833 TYFPSLLV
+833 
-841 NGYENAGGAEVDQTG
+841 
-856 VTSNVSFDYFSV
+856 
-868 PSFAPC
+868 
-874 FASHTASDTYYGALN
+874 
-889 YELRAFYKKG
+889 
-899 FISTLSSK
+899 
-907 TNIPQVEEAEAAL
+907 
-920 EKTNKAIK
+920 
-928 NLEKDNSLSAETMA
+928 
-942 KNIKTI
+942 
-948 FVEVKRLAA
+948 
-957 AKTLS
+957 
-962 NAYKN
+962 
-967 YKKDSTGHLNMDIV
+967 MDIV

-1093 TVYCKEN
+1093 TVYCEEN
-1100 SRPIADTEYKSRI
+1100 SRQIADTEYKSRI

-1148 KKGKRHYAT
+1148 KKGKSHYAT

-2037 VGTNAAAMAGN
+2037 VGTNAAAIAGN

-2069 GKLHQIGNAGR
+2069 GKLHQIGNAGK
-2080 SLGSHGAN
+2080 SLGNHGAN
-2088 ALRKAG
+2088 ALRRAG

-2126 DNAAANQKDNSKRL
+2126 DNAAANQKDNLKRL
-2140 HGTRDSLEALQN
+2140 NGARESINKLQD
-2152 ALGANDVEKAQE
+2152 AIGANDLDKAQE
-2164 ILDTMTPEQKRQLSH
+2164 ILDTMTPEEKRLAAH

-2184 FENNR
+2184 FERNR
-2189 GGHDLRLRAGV
+2189 GGHDLRLRDGV

-2210 ELDDRIEIADARA
+2210 ELDDRIEIAEARA

-2232 ALTPEQVKARNL
+2232 ALTPAQVRERNL
-2244 AASGIDNINEVAHSL
+2244 AAAGIDDLAALTNTL
-2259 LSSDSDDRTKNA
+2259 LSSDSNDRTKRA
-2271 ARRRLEEYSRR
+2271 ARRQLNEYSRR
-2282 AYGESIDWS
+2282 AFGENIDWDK
-2291 DGERAAVSKLLSRT
+2291 DGDRKAVNKLLDRDRKV
-2305 APTADE
+2305 PTADD
-2311 RATRISDAISNAAA
+2311 RAERISDAISDAAA
-2325 TGREEARSFANRHQI
+2325 TGNKAISSFATRHQI

-2345 DSSQVITRELGRTN
+2345 DASQVITRELGRASHAIAASLPSVTAAASDISGIRTTV
-2359 DTLSTILP
+2359 DTQLSTI
-2367 SVATTA
+2367 
-2373 ADTSNISNAL
+2373 AD
-2383 NTHIERMDKVYID
+2383 VYKN
-2396 RGETPIEARAHALR
+2396 RGYTDIEANACALDVLEGHFGGIDAERAR
-2410 DLEAQY
+2410 F
-2416 GHIDIADARRLSS
+2416 LSS
-2429 ELSNGGHISNEDA
+2429 EITNGGEISNGDA
-2442 VRLELFKQNHNIG
+2442 IRLALFNQRYNLG
-2455 ESSFG
+2455 ESTVG
-2460 DRIIESGAG
+2460 DKIVESGAG
-2469 LNANHYLNNANM
+2469 FKTTRYVSNLSKVPKRYLNSGAQ
-2481 IPDALINPVAR
+2481 A
-2492 EAINTVTEQQA
+2492 AIADMNIQQA
-2503 YQSYVDG
+2503 YEDYVNSYPISSD
-2510 YSMPSAAY
+2510 AY
-2518 HASYER
+2518 HASYEH
-2524 MLSNIPA
+2524 MLDNFPA
-2531 GRERNELRN
+2531 GRERREMRN
-2540 IITASPFN
+2540 IMQNSPFN
-2548 ALLSSGAPIN
+2548 ALFASGRDITRN
-2558 KTMIDNAIINAE
+2558 DIDTLIESADR
-2570 NSGHPIAPEAISAME
+2570 SGHPIDPKAISAME
-2585 EMYSEVREQV
+2585 MIYSEVRQQAVE
-2595 VKNDSDFK
+2595 NDAAFK
-2603 NNLLA
+2603 DNLLA
-2608 SLPATSS
+2608 SLPADSS
-2615 YSSAEDAIKTLDG
+2615 YSSADDAINALDG
-2628 RKLDNNALA
+2628 RQIDTNSLTAE
-2637 ADVRNSI
+2637 VRNSV
-2644 NDQLVIASRDLA
+2644 NDQLTRAQGAFNAATNRINTLKTEIGNTKSQL
-2656 SVTSRKHR
+2656 KHAGKKLKNAKKR
-2664 YERELSQIQNDLA
+2664 GDTGEMTRWNDEITRLKGQLGIQNTEL
-2677 AARRDYSDA
+2677 
-2686 MARADSEGQN
+2686 G
-2696 EALSR
+2696 
-2701 INALTQDEHDKQ
+2701 T
-2713 NDITTAES
+2713 
-2721 DETISQ
+2721 ETSHQ
-2727 RHVAD
+2727 EVAQKSVAD
-2732 IQGYLNSITAPNQA
+2732 IQGYLDSITAVNQA

-2755 DED
+2755 DDN